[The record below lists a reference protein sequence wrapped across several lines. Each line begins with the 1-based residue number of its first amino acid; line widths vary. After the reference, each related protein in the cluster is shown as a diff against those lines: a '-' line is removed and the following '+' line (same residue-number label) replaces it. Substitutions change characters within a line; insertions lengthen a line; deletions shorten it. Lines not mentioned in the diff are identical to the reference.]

1 MNYLYTSLAFFVGF
15 LLPVQVGINA
25 ELARF
30 ISSPLLAALVSFIV
44 GTLCLLASVML
55 FSKVPLPTF
64 GIVAAMPVWV
74 WGGGLI
80 GAAVVLG
87 SIVAGPKIGAL
98 ALVGLLL
105 AGQLIAS
112 VLMDHFGWF
121 GFPVQ
126 KISEARLFGIVLL
139 AGGFFLIQKN

>member
-1 MNYLYTSLAFFVGF
+1 MNYLYMSLAFFVGF

-30 ISSPLLAALVSFIV
+30 INSPLLAALVSFVV
-44 GTLCLLASVML
+44 GAFCLLASAILLQVPFPAFGKFAVM
-55 FSKVPLPTF
+55 P
-64 GIVAAMPVWV
+64 AWA

-87 SIVAGPKIGAL
+87 SILAGPKIGAL

-105 AGQLIAS
+105 TGQLVAS

-121 GFPVQ
+121 GFPIQ
-126 KISEARLFGIVLL
+126 KMSEARLLGILL
-139 AGGFFLIQKN
+139 LVGGFLLIRKH

>member
-1 MNYLYTSLAFFVGF
+1 MNYLYTFLALFVGF

-30 ISSPLLAALVSFIV
+30 VNSPLLAALVTFVV
-44 GTLCLLASVML
+44 GALCLLASVVL
-55 FSKVPLPTF
+55 LKVPLPAIGKF
-64 GIVAAMPVWV
+64 VAMPVWV

-87 SIVAGPKIGAL
+87 SILAGPKIGML

-121 GFPVQ
+121 GFPIQ
-126 KISEARLFGIVLL
+126 KMSEARWLGILL
-139 AGGFFLIQKN
+139 LMGGFFLIRKN

>member
-1 MNYLYTSLAFFVGF
+1 MNYLYTFLALFVGF

-30 ISSPLLAALVSFIV
+30 VNSPLLAALVSFVV
-44 GTLCLLASVML
+44 GALCLLASVVFL
-55 FSKVPLPTF
+55 KVSFPGF
-64 GIVAAMPVWV
+64 GKFAVMPVWV

-80 GAAVVLG
+80 GAVVVLG
-87 SIVAGPKIGAL
+87 SILAGPKIGML

-105 AGQLIAS
+105 AGQLVAS

-121 GFPVQ
+121 GFPIQ
-126 KISEARLFGIVLL
+126 KMSEARWVGILL
-139 AGGFFLIQKN
+139 LVGGFFLIRKN

>member
-1 MNYLYTSLAFFVGF
+1 MNYIYISLAFFVGF

-30 ISSPLLAALVSFIV
+30 VNSPLLAALVSFIV
-44 GTLCLLASVML
+44 GALCLLASVVFL
-55 FSKVPLPTF
+55 KVPFPGLGKF
-64 GIVAAMPVWV
+64 AVMPVWV

-80 GAAVVLG
+80 GAVVVLG
-87 SIVAGPKIGAL
+87 SILAGPKIGML

-105 AGQLIAS
+105 AGQLVAS

-121 GFPVQ
+121 GFPIQ
-126 KISEARLFGIVLL
+126 KMSEARWVGILL
-139 AGGFFLIQKN
+139 LVGGFFLIRKN